1 MIRIRYEPDA
11 DVLLLGLRDDPP
23 TDAVEEPGG
32 VIVRYG
38 EDGEPVSV
46 ELLNASTRN
55 LIRDGEV
62 SVTLQRESARG
73 GNLRRPLT

>member
-32 VIVRYG
+32 VIDSYE

-46 ELLNASTRN
+46 EFLNASTRN

-73 GNLRRPLT
+73 AT

>member
-1 MIRIRYEPDA
+1 M
-11 DVLLLGLRDDPP
+11 LRDDPP
-23 TDAVEEPGG
+23 TDGVEEPGG

-38 EDGEPVSV
+38 EEGEPVRV
-46 ELLNASTRN
+46 ELLNASTGN

-73 GNLRRPLT
+73 AT

>member
-1 MIRIRYEPDA
+1 M
-11 DVLLLGLRDDPP
+11 LCDDPP

-32 VIVRYG
+32 VIVSYE

-46 ELLNASTRN
+46 EFLNASTRN

-73 GNLRRPLT
+73 AT

>member
-1 MIRIRYEPDA
+1 M
-11 DVLLLGLRDDPP
+11 LRVDPP
-23 TDAVEEPGG
+23 TDAVEEPGV
-32 VIVRYG
+32 VIVSYE

-46 ELLNASTRN
+46 EFLNASTRN

-73 GNLRRPLT
+73 AT